1 MAFRRKRK
9 DNKSWRDLLQSIIPQ
24 KNKRPQQSWVG
35 PSLIRILM
43 ILLIVCVFGGII
55 AGLFFLDKYV
65 QTTASAERKKISLEI
80 LNVPG
85 WVPDEVKDDIL
96 TIAEGTGERIELDEN
111 IALITQRNIEE
122 NVAWITEVKV
132 RTMHNGLQIEGKW
145 RRPIARLRR
154 GTQEYYVDIDK
165 VVLDYVPMPHLWVA
179 EVKGLSSLMY
189 TPPIGEILQLDDLEA
204 AITILDR
211 LERMDKKFTPDNPLL
226 YEIASIDVSN
236 FGGRKNSRNPHIVLN
251 AKDDTEIIWGAEFG
265 TWQQHLESSDEQKLA
280 KLYGYY
286 KGSGTLLG
294 GAKYVNLRDPKY
306 KVPQPIDNY

>member
-9 DNKSWRDLLQSIIPQ
+9 DNKSWRARFKSIIPQ
-24 KNKRPQQSWVG
+24 KNKRPQPSWVG
-35 PSLIRILM
+35 PSLIRTMI
-43 ILLIVCVFGGII
+43 ILLIVCVLGGIVT
-55 AGLFFLDKYV
+55 GLFFLDKYV

-85 WVPDEVKDDIL
+85 WVPDKVKDDIL
-96 TIAEGTGERIELDEN
+96 TIAEGSGERIELDEN
-111 IALITQRNIEE
+111 TALTTQQKIEE
-122 NVAWITEVKV
+122 NVAWITDVKV
-132 RTMHNGLQIEGKW
+132 RTMHNGLRIEGKW
-145 RRPIARLRR
+145 RRPIAQLKW
-154 GTQEYYVDIDK
+154 GMHKYYVDIDK
-165 VVLDYVPMPHLWVA
+165 VVLDYVPMPHLWVV
-179 EVKGLSSLMY
+179 EVKGLTLLMNA
-189 TPPIGEILQLDDLEA
+189 PPKGEVLQLDDLEA

-236 FGGRKNSRNPHIVLN
+236 FGGRENNRNPHIVLYT
-251 AKDDTEIIWGAEFG
+251 KDGTEIIWGAEFG

-294 GAKYVNLRDPKY
+294 GAKYINLRDPKY